1 MKIYLSYA
9 KLNSKQTKS
18 FYIKKRGVTIQLPTS
33 QLDVNANTRSF
44 IPNLIHSLDAANIHL
59 LINDLDDTD
68 KEINLY
74 TIHDCFA
81 TTPNNMKIINDKLKS
96 AFIKMYF
103 DLNFINL
110 MHDSFIYQINSIT
123 NIYTENI
130 KENGILLEKNF
141 IFSEDKNEKIYLPMK
156 PKFINTDE
164 VNEIFIKGLTKSLYF
179 IN

>member
-9 KLNSKQTKS
+9 KFNTTVTKA
-18 FYIKKRGVTIQLPTS
+18 FYFKKRGVTIQLPTT
-33 QLDVNANTRSF
+33 QLDFRANTRSF

-59 LINDLDDTD
+59 LVNDLTEI
-68 KEINLY
+68 KEIKNLNLY

-141 IFSEDKNEKIYLPMK
+141 IFSEDKNEKIYLLDM
-156 PKFINTDE
+156 N
-164 VNEIFIKGLTKSLYF
+164 
-179 IN
+179 